1 MKTAKCFQKMLSRLS
16 REHYFFRKRRK
27 GGEGRRGRR
36 RPFTCEGG
44 RRRLWS
50 PTICE
55 GKTINTRH
63 CWPIDMSENLYE
75 DIRLIDAEA
84 QGDRLVTFLDE
95 QHFNEQDVYEFRD
108 FLATL
113 EGIEFG
119 PITFDDNEVFGASF
133 LYNSENSEKIKEA
146 GYSLMISSKISVKDL
161 LNKNPDVL
169 EKIKEK

>member
-1 MKTAKCFQKMLSRLS
+1 
-16 REHYFFRKRRK
+16 
-27 GGEGRRGRR
+27 
-36 RPFTCEGG
+36 
-44 RRRLWS
+44 
-50 PTICE
+50 
-55 GKTINTRH
+55 
-63 CWPIDMSENLYE
+63 MSENFE
-75 DIRLIDAEA
+75 DIRLIDAEVS
-84 QGDRLVTFLDE
+84 GDRLVTFLDE
-95 QHFNEQDVYEFRD
+95 QRFNELDVYEFRD

-113 EGIEFG
+113 DGIEFG